1 MHKSGVETASVSD
14 LLRNKVKLSTPTF
27 ESGVYGDGTGIIR
40 FFTTFDAIA
49 DGVEIESFGTY
60 AHVDSVSEKMD
71 DKCATY
77 VGETPAV
84 GDNFSVDVTGIT
96 EGYFNKPVFAL
107 SFVKIKGYDNLI
119 LSGISTAAKVN
130 AENKLKK

>member
-1 MHKSGVETASVSD
+1 MT
-14 LLRNKVKLSTPTF
+14 LSTPTF

-60 AHVDSVSEKMD
+60 AHVNSVAENMND
-71 DKCATY
+71 ACATY
-77 VGETPAV
+77 VGEKPAV

-96 EGYFNKPVFAL
+96 KGYFNEPVFAL

-119 LSGISTAAKVN
+119 LSGISTGATVDTKN
-130 AENKLKK
+130 ELK